1 MSSDV
6 TWSMLFVIS
15 PVTGR
20 VAMERKRREFGLDTH
35 QPSSHALADTATTA
49 SDPKLRSAAR
59 DALQSVVW
67 LRQVPAGTLDAL
79 AAQAVLH
86 RVPAGSLLFEQAETP
101 VFAQFLLAG
110 SIELLGLRD
119 RVETL
124 IELLRPV
131 DLIIPAAVLRGQPYL
146 TRARV
151 YEEAH
156 LLLVPAEA
164 FRDAVASDHAL
175 CRALLGCLT
184 AQFRR
189 QVRLQKNLKLRSTE
203 ERVGCYLVS
212 LLGSSDTDIIVRL
225 PVEKHLIASQLG
237 MTRETFSRALSGMA
251 RFGMLVRGETV
262 QVANAAVARAHFP
275 LDPLID
281 GSEPISP
288 LEDRKA

>member
-1 MSSDV
+1 MV
-6 TWSMLFVIS
+6 
-15 PVTGR
+15 P
-20 VAMERKRREFGLDTH
+20 
-35 QPSSHALADTATTA
+35 ALTTYPPDSQTLPA
-49 SDPKLRSAAR
+49 GAVPDPGPWSAAH

-67 LRQVPAGTLDAL
+67 LRHVPASTLHSL

-110 SIELLGLRD
+110 SIELLGVRD

-124 IELLRPV
+124 VELLRPV
-131 DLIIPAAVLRGQPYL
+131 DLIIPAAVLGRQPYL
-146 TRARV
+146 MRARV

-164 FRDAVASDHAL
+164 FRIAVASDLAL
-175 CRALLGCLT
+175 SRAILGCLT

-203 ERVGCYLVS
+203 ERVGCYLVA
-212 LLGSSDTDIIVRL
+212 LLGSTDTDTIVRL

-251 RFGMLVRGETV
+251 RFGMFVHGDTI
-262 QVANAAVARAHFP
+262 QVANAAAARARFP

-281 GSEPISP
+281 GLESITP
-288 LEDRKA
+288 LQDRKT